1 MSAPAGTIVGMAY
14 DGELVDRIRN
24 LLTGNLDVTDK
35 RMFGGVAFLTGGH
48 LAVAASSRGG
58 LMARV
63 DPEDSEKLLLR
74 DGVSR
79 MVMGGR
85 EMNGWLR
92 VEEGHL
98 GDEELA
104 EWVDRGL
111 DFARSLPSKR

>member
-1 MSAPAGTIVGMAY
+1 MQGMTY
-14 DGELVDRIRN
+14 DAELVERIRE
-24 LLTGNLDVTDK
+24 LLVGELDVTDK

-48 LAVAASSRGG
+48 MAVAASRNGG

-74 DGVSR
+74 EGVSR

-92 VEEGHL
+92 VEEGQL
-98 GDEELA
+98 RGQVLA

-111 DFARSLPSKR
+111 DFARSLPAKSR